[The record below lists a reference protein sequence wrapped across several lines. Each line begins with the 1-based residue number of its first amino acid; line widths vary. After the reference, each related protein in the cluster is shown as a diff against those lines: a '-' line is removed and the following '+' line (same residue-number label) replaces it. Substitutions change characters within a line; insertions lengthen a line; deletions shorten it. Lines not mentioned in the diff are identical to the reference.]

1 MRSNATVL
9 VQTYHL
15 GVCKVA
21 VLTIPGS
28 IADIKST
35 VVWIV
40 VGFGSDA
47 TLVCGYCWVF
57 RHGQLESKL
66 FRPIKDA
73 PVTLVDQRHRFDG
86 TESRFDRHSTQSIVD
101 FKV

>member
-1 MRSNATVL
+1 MTTTRGSLHEPTIALEQLLRNATVL
-9 VQTYHL
+9 VQTYHM

-21 VLTIPGS
+21 VRTIPGS

-40 VGFGSDA
+40 VGCGSDA

-57 RHGQLESKL
+57 RH
-66 FRPIKDA
+66 
-73 PVTLVDQRHRFDG
+73 
-86 TESRFDRHSTQSIVD
+86 
-101 FKV
+101 